1 MQRFGLDLNRMCFDP
16 LVKVSGNS
24 DRVGVV
30 VLAMASFDAG
40 LVVGSLSIP
49 ALIPKLIV
57 R

>member
-24 DRVGVV
+24 DRVGLV

-40 LVVGSLSIP
+40 HVVGGLSIP